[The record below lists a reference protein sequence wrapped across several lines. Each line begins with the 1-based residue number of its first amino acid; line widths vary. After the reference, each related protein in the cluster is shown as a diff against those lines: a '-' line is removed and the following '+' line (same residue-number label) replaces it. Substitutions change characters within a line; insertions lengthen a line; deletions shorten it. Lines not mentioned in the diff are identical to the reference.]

1 MFYDTLKRALD
12 ILASLILTILFLPVW
27 IIVPILIKLDSHGP
41 IFFFQERIGKKGKIF
56 RIMKFRS
63 MKMFE
68 IEGQEVHAVDFWKHN
83 KKLYEKYKKAG
94 WKLTLEKDPRIT
106 KLGRVLRQTSIDEFP
121 QIFNI
126 LKGDMSLVGPRPIR
140 QVEVADAVERY
151 GIGIRKTV
159 DMSLTVKPG
168 LTGLWQ
174 VSGRNDI
181 PWDQR
186 VEMDAGYAK
195 RRSFLEDFVIMVKTP
210 FAMISKW

>member
-12 ILASLILTILFLPVW
+12 ILASFVLTILFLPVW

-41 IFFFQERIGKKGKIF
+41 IFFFQERIGKNGRIFKIT
-56 RIMKFRS
+56 KFRS

-68 IEGQEVHAVDFWKHN
+68 IGGREVHAVDFWKHN
-83 KKLYEKYKKAG
+83 KKLYEKYKEAG
-94 WKLTLEKDPRIT
+94 WKLTLEEDPRIT

-140 QVEVADAVERY
+140 QVEVADAVKRY
-151 GIGIRKTV
+151 GIGIRKTI

-186 VEMDAGYAK
+186 VEMDAGYAQ
-195 RRSFLEDFVIMVKTP
+195 RRSLLEDFAIMVKTP

>member
-1 MFYDTLKRALD
+1 MFYEAVKRAID
-12 ILASLILTILFLPVW
+12 ITAALTLTILFLPVW
-27 IIVPILIKLDSHGP
+27 IIIPILIKLDSKGP
-41 IFFFQERIGKKGKIF
+41 VFFLQERIGKNGKIF
-56 RIMKFRS
+56 KIIKFRS

-68 IEGQEVHAVDFWKHN
+68 VNGKQVHAVEFWKHN

-94 WKLTLEKDPRIT
+94 WKLTLEEDPRIS
-106 KLGRVLRQTSIDEFP
+106 KLGRILRQTSIDEFP
-121 QIFNI
+121 QVFNI

-140 QVEVADAVERY
+140 QVEVDDAVKRY
-151 GIGIRKTV
+151 GIGIKKTI
-159 DMSLTVKPG
+159 DASLKVKPG

-195 RRSFLEDFVIMVKTP
+195 RKSIWEDFVIMAKTP